1 MGSKPIAT
9 PPSHPAINSQVGA
22 LANIATYWFLAIP
35 LAHHLAFARGWG
47 LHGLWTGALAANAV
61 QTCLMLGISLMF
73 DYAGEA
79 RKAAARFALV
89 RPRTGPPPCIHPHGV
104 EQNVIT
110 GNRTRD

>member
-89 RPRTGPPPCIHPHGV
+89 
-104 EQNVIT
+104 
-110 GNRTRD
+110 